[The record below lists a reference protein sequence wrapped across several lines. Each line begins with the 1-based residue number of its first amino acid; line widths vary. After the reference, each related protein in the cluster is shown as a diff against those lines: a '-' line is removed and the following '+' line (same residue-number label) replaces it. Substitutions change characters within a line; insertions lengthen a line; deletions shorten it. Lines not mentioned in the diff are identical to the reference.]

1 MKPPYAESTLR
12 RKYRA
17 TGIENIGQVQEYLTA
32 CSNFYYII
40 EMEDVWKVIGGKCGV
55 IREEF
60 DSLLPIMA
68 RDGSLAFYIAPE
80 NEFYHDGTDDLLLI
94 NKVYLC
100 VDDEEEGLVED
111 WDRFFAIDSQR
122 RGKPLCIPVDLLA
135 YADDDYYEN
144 TPQAQAM
151 LRFLEQRRPAK
162 EEQETKRKIAECT
175 LVDMIDTINDVTI
188 PMSKVLQV
196 VLDEMEDFEY
206 KHISKSELQ
215 HFMDLFTDL
224 SNHTRMPSNR
234 GFRPI
239 EMLGNRKL
247 GMPKQITFGP
257 GMQGSIRNGEL
268 NGEEFKHMILSQSAW
283 PTELKESMVAE
294 IEKALRPGEEKW
306 IGGTVYKGAKIGPND
321 PCPCGSGKKYK
332 KCCGRK
338 N

>member
-12 RKYRA
+12 RKYRD

-68 RDGSLAFYIAPE
+68 RDDSLAFYIAPE

-122 RGKPLCIPVDLLA
+122 RGKPLCIPADLLA

-175 LVDMIDTINDVTI
+175 LVRFCLCV
-188 PMSKVLQV
+188 QQ
-196 VLDEMEDFEY
+196 
-206 KHISKSELQ
+206 ISSGWNPGGQFYFDGAGIISGRGGGDGKRESN
-215 HFMDLFTDL
+215 LF
-224 SNHTRMPSNR
+224 
-234 GFRPI
+234 FAA
-239 EMLGNRKL
+239 
-247 GMPKQITFGP
+247 QCATF
-257 GMQGSIRNGEL
+257 
-268 NGEEFKHMILSQSAW
+268 K
-283 PTELKESMVAE
+283 
-294 IEKALRPGEEKW
+294 
-306 IGGTVYKGAKIGPND
+306 
-321 PCPCGSGKKYK
+321 
-332 KCCGRK
+332 
-338 N
+338 